1 MAEGD
6 ALSTH
11 IFGVQ
16 LGGFMVESLQEVS
29 GLTVEEDVVEVFQV
43 NPTTGKPMIRKQP
56 GAQKGGEVTIT
67 RGLDKSVEFTKWLTE
82 TLEKGAIA
90 AARQNIT
97 IEVKDS
103 EGNSVRRMQLM
114 NAWANKW
121 EGPTLK
127 AGESSA
133 ATETV
138 TLTFEEIKVE

>member
-29 GLTVEEDVVEVFQV
+29 GLTVEEDVVEIFQV
-43 NPTTGKPMIRKQP
+43 TSTGKPIIRKQP

-67 RGLDKSVEFTKWLTE
+67 RGMDQSVEFTNWLKE
-82 TLEKGAIA
+82 TLEKGAVA

-97 IEVKDS
+97 IEVKDT
-103 EGNSVRRMQLM
+103 EGNTVRRMTLV
-114 NAWANKW
+114 NGWASKW
-121 EGPTLK
+121 EGPSLK
-127 AGESSA
+127 AGESGP
-133 ATETV
+133 ATEKV

>member
-6 ALSTH
+6 ALATH

-43 NPTTGKPMIRKQP
+43 TSTGKPLIRKQP

-67 RGLDKSVEFTKWLTE
+67 RGLDQSVEFTKWLTE
-82 TLEKGAIA
+82 TLEKGAVA

-97 IEVKDS
+97 IEIKDT
-103 EGNSVRRMQLM
+103 EGNSVRRMQLT

-121 EGPTLK
+121 EGPSLK

-133 ATETV
+133 ATEKV

>member
-29 GLTVEEDVVEVFQV
+29 GLTVEEDVVDVFQV
-43 NPTTGKPMIRKQP
+43 TPTGKPMIRKQP
-56 GAQKGGEVTIT
+56 GAQKGGEVTLT
-67 RGLDKSVEFTKWLTE
+67 RGLDQSSEFTNWLKE
-82 TLEKGAIA
+82 TLEKGAVT

-103 EGNSVRRMQLM
+103 EGNTVRRMQLT
-114 NAWANKW
+114 NAWASKW
-121 EGPTLK
+121 EGPSLK

-133 ATETV
+133 ATEKV
-138 TLTFEEIKVE
+138 TLVFEEIKVE

>member
-29 GLTVEEDVVEVFQV
+29 GLTVEEDVVEVSQV
-43 NPTTGKPMIRKQP
+43 TPTGKPILRKQP
-56 GAQKGGEVTIT
+56 GAQKGGEVTLT
-67 RGLDKSVEFTKWLTE
+67 RGLDISEEFTKWLKE
-82 TLEKGAIA
+82 TLEKGAVA
-90 AARQNIT
+90 AARQNVT

-103 EGNSVRRMQLM
+103 EQNTVRRMQLM
-114 NAWANKW
+114 NAWASKW

-133 ATETV
+133 ATEKV
-138 TLTFEEIKVE
+138 TLVFEEIKVE

>member
-29 GLTVEEDVVEVFQV
+29 GLTVEEDVVEVAQV
-43 NPTTGKPMIRKQP
+43 TPTGKPLLRKQP
-56 GAQKGGEVTIT
+56 GAQKGGEVTLT
-67 RGLDKSVEFTKWLTE
+67 RGLDISEEFTKWLKE
-82 TLEKGAIA
+82 TLEKGAVA
-90 AARQNIT
+90 AARQNVT

-103 EGNSVRRMQLM
+103 EGNTVRRMQLM
-114 NAWANKW
+114 NAWASKW
-121 EGPTLK
+121 EGPSLK

-133 ATETV
+133 ATEKV
-138 TLTFEEIKVE
+138 TLVFEEIKVE

>member
-29 GLTVEEDVVEVFQV
+29 GLTVEEDVVDVFQV
-43 NPTTGKPMIRKQP
+43 TSTGKPLIRKQP
-56 GAQKGGEVTIT
+56 GAQKGGEVTLT
-67 RGLDKSVEFTKWLTE
+67 RGLDQSSEFTNWLKE
-82 TLEKGAIA
+82 TLEKGAVS

-103 EGNSVRRMQLM
+103 EGNSVRRMQLT
-114 NAWANKW
+114 NAWASKW

-127 AGESSA
+127 AGESTA
-133 ATETV
+133 ATEKV
-138 TLTFEEIKVE
+138 TLVFEEIKVE

>member
-6 ALSTH
+6 ALATH
-11 IFGVQ
+11 VFGVQ

-43 NPTTGKPMIRKQP
+43 TSTGRPIIRKQP

-67 RGLDKSVEFTKWLTE
+67 RGLDKSSEFTKWLTE
-82 TLEKGAIA
+82 TLEKGAVNT
-90 AARQNIT
+90 ARQNIT
-97 IEVKDS
+97 IEIKDT
-103 EGNSVRRMQLM
+103 EGNSVRRMQLT
-114 NAWANKW
+114 NAWASKW
-121 EGPTLK
+121 EGPSLK

-133 ATETV
+133 ATEKV